1 MSPDS
6 TTNPFDPINV
16 ISSSGESIQIRLL
29 EPSDAPKL
37 LDYFTGLSAQTR
49 QYFGPHPFDSETV
62 NTICNTLDPKE
73 CARIVALSPE
83 HERILAYVLVSS
95 GATPAD
101 VVRYKS
107 LGIDI
112 NAETDCSLA
121 PSIAD
126 AYQSQRLGN
135 FLMEKA
141 LAVAKGML
149 KKRVILWGGV
159 QARNERA
166 VRYYRKYGFVE
177 LGQFETDVLNYD
189 MYLSLE

>member
-1 MSPDS
+1 MSPDF

-16 ISSSGESIQIRLL
+16 ILASGESITIRLL
-29 EPSDAPKL
+29 ESDDAPKL
-37 LDYFTGLSAQTR
+37 LDYFNGLSAQTR

-62 NTICNTLDPKE
+62 HTICTTLNPND
-73 CARIVALSPE
+73 CARLVALSPE
-83 HERILAYVLVSS
+83 HECMVAYVLVSA

-101 VVRYKS
+101 VVRYKA

-112 NAETDCSLA
+112 HPETDCSLA

-126 AYQSQRLGN
+126 AYQSQGLGN

-141 LAVAKGML
+141 LAVARAML

-177 LGQFETDVLNYD
+177 LSQFETDVLNYD
-189 MYLSLE
+189 MCLMLE

>member
-16 ISSSGESIQIRLL
+16 IDSSGESIQIRLL
-29 EPSDAPKL
+29 APTDAPKL

-49 QYFGPHPFDSETV
+49 QYFGPHAFDAKTI
-62 NTICNTLDPKE
+62 NTICETLNPNQ
-73 CARIVALSPE
+73 CARIVALSPDSQA
-83 HERILAYVLVSS
+83 IIAYVLVSV
-95 GATPAD
+95 GATSSD
-101 VVRYKS
+101 VIRYKS

-121 PSIAD
+121 PSISD
-126 AYQSQRLGN
+126 DYQSRGLGGC
-135 FLMEKA
+135 LMGNA
-141 LAVAKGML
+141 LAIARGMA